1 MKYVHIRHH
10 SAANYTDIPGKD
22 PKAHSR
28 VGCYCHRMNAQSPLK
43 SERAKPN
50 IFFTRLLLLVCPML
64 AGPHKKRETRDAST
78 AVLLRSTIYARS
90 HTTIPQPVTPL
101 LQRLSSTHA
110 RSTTLLCDR
119 LHPSSAFAGGH
130 RLWTCSPCD
139 STCVR
144 SDTHRDRSIT
154 ACGKS
159 VTPAALSPAPAPP
172 AFGRGTRTA
181 CTSGVRVLEG
191 VSSRRSVAFVVGRD
205 ARPFAWP
212 LLRQPRP
219 GSHARRGCRS
229 TGHANGCTSSRTA
242 NTTIRY
248 EVVLSTSR
256 MSDAQTVWVSRA
268 QVVRASNAQVGAAAE
283 SGGGAV
289 QAGVQP
295 A

>member
-144 SDTHRDRSIT
+144 SDTHRDRSNHGLRQVRHAGCAL
-154 ACGKS
+154 ACARPPRFRPRHPYRLHVWRPRFRGRKFSTKCCVRRWTRCAS
-159 VTPAALSPAPAPP
+159 VCVAPAPAAP
-172 AFGRGTRTA
+172 A
-181 CTSGVRVLEG
+181 
-191 VSSRRSVAFVVGRD
+191 
-205 ARPFAWP
+205 
-212 LLRQPRP
+212 RQPRP
-219 GSHARRGCRS
+219 PRLPKHGPCKRMHIESNGEHNNSLRSCAIYIANVRRTDGVGITR
-229 TGHANGCTSSRTA
+229 TGGAG
-242 NTTIRY
+242 IK
-248 EVVLSTSR
+248 
-256 MSDAQTVWVSRA
+256 
-268 QVVRASNAQVGAAAE
+268 RASGRC
-283 SGGGAV
+283 G
-289 QAGVQP
+289 
-295 A
+295 